1 MKKMKQK
8 KVLEQSL
15 CGVLALLCFA
25 ACAETSVEYGTP
37 TMDFWVRGKVISD
50 DGKALKDIQVIVKNE
65 NAYYNDE
72 EGELVRMN
80 DTIYTDSGGEF
91 VSQMMR
97 DGWVDTKKL
106 IFNDIDGE
114 ANGGTFKSDSVCMK
128 DMESKQIKKGD
139 GNWYLGTYEYNMEI
153 KLSKEDK

>member
-15 CGVLALLCFA
+15 CGVLALLGFA

-114 ANGGTFKSDSVCMK
+114 AIGGTF
-128 DMESKQIKKGD
+128 
-139 GNWYLGTYEYNMEI
+139 
-153 KLSKEDK
+153 